1 MFFVLFLSATSRT
14 TVAATTTT
22 ITNSYNTCS
31 PLTLAFH
38 IEYTDHVGTVNNNN
52 GRAKALSLE
61 AQAAQLLE
69 VTIQLGLTWFVGL
82 GVGAGANVLLRFA
95 CDNPDRVA
103 GLILANG
110 SAEVAGENNGGG
122 GGGGGRWLVNGQA

>member
-1 MFFVLFLSATSRT
+1 MRLVGRPFLSPRLL
-14 TVAATTTT
+14 
-22 ITNSYNTCS
+22 NSNPNDNDNDKLRRYCCQQW
-31 PLTLAFH
+31 
-38 IEYTDHVGTVNNNN
+38 N

-69 VTIQLGLTWFVGL
+69 VSIQLGLSWFVGL

-110 SAEVAGENNGGG
+110 SAEAAGEH
-122 GGGGGRWLVNGQA
+122 